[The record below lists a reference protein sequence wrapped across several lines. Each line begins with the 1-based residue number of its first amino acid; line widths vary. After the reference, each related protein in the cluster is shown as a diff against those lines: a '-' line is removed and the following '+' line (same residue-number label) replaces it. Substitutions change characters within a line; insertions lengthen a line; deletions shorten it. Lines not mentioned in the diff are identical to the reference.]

1 MKFISTRGN
10 KESITASKAIIKGI
24 AEDGGLYV
32 PSKFPNFRD
41 ELKELCKL
49 DYCQLTFYILRNFL
63 SDFTDEELK
72 YCINSAYRSTFST
85 EEITPITKI
94 DKDYFLELYHGPTL
108 AFKDIALSLMPYL
121 LEVAINK
128 NNLDKDILILTAT
141 SGDTG
146 KAALEGFK
154 NLDRIKI
161 SVFFP
166 EDGVSDIQ
174 KLQMKTQE
182 GKNIFVCGIKGNFDD
197 AQSGVKNIFS
207 NLAFNKYLNEN
218 GYLLSSANSINI
230 GRLIPQIIYYFYSYF
245 KLYNKNEINLFDKVN
260 YVVPSGNF
268 GNILAGYY
276 AKEMGLPINKLICA
290 SNENKVLYDF
300 FETGQYD
307 INRDLVLTTS
317 PSMDILISSNL
328 ERLLFESCNRDSKMI
343 NALYKSLYNN
353 GFYKISNLMKDN
365 LKSFCSY
372 YASED
377 DVNKSIKHV
386 FENYNYLIDTHTAV
400 AYSALQEYKS
410 STQDKS
416 KSIILSTASPYK
428 FSTDVLNA
436 IGYKVKDENCF
447 ESIDKLSIIT
457 KTAIPNPINDLKG
470 KKIIHNSTYEKNDL
484 ELSIKNFLEI

>member
-49 DYCQLTFYILRNFL
+49 DYCQLTFYILRKFL

-72 YCINSAYRSTFST
+72 YCINSAYRSKFST

-182 GKNIFVCGIKGNFDD
+182 GKNVFVCGIKGNFDD

-207 NLAFNKYLNEN
+207 NLEFNKYLNEN

-353 GFYKISNLMKDN
+353 RFYKISNLMKDN

-436 IGYKVKDENCF
+436 IGYKVNDENCF

-457 KTAIPNPINDLKG
+457 KTAIPNPINDLKA
-470 KKIIHNSTYEKNDL
+470 KKIIHNSTYEKNNL